1 MSDPIEEALSLM
13 VDCAER
19 AAALEALAVLRGESA
34 DYSSLRRELRTIYGE
49 GAPRKGESWPA
60 YYLRLIADDRAA
72 AEASVVSLEEV
83 LRAYSAFD
91 DVIDCLS
98 DARREQYR
106 TLQVAR
112 AALAS
117 SEGEGDA

>member
-49 GAPRKGESWPA
+49 GQPRKGESWPA

-72 AEASVVSLEEV
+72 AYAEVAVLRGRLAEAERERDLAMSEEV
-83 LRAYSAFD
+83 D
-91 DVIDCLS
+91 D
-98 DARREQYR
+98 A
-106 TLQVAR
+106 
-112 AALAS
+112 
-117 SEGEGDA
+117 

>member
-1 MSDPIEEALSLM
+1 
-13 VDCAER
+13 
-19 AAALEALAVLRGESA
+19 LRGENA

-72 AEASVVSLEEV
+72 AEASVVSLKEA
-83 LRAYSAFD
+83 LSSIANPLSTGDSPGTMRA
-91 DVIDCLS
+91 
-98 DARREQYR
+98 
-106 TLQVAR
+106 VAR

-117 SEGEGDA
+117 SEEGDDA